1 MKTRKDYIKELK
13 TLYWENQINISDYQ
27 VERLA
32 HFAELLV
39 KKNEEV
45 NLVSRKDTENIIENH
60 IFISSFITEFLPSNT
75 NRFLDIGTGGGLPGI
90 PLAITTP
97 LKRGVLVD
105 STGKKTDAVS
115 EFIQKL
121 KLGNLIVENSRVE
134 SDEFIKKHKNKFDL
148 IVSRGTVP
156 LIILFRY
163 SLPLIKDK
171 AYLAVIK
178 GGKLDEEFKTAQLKY
193 KSHIK
198 KSTIFDLSYK
208 PNNVR
213 NKKGK
218 KIILLELTKW
228 ANPTSSYLMK

>member
-1 MKTRKDYIKELK
+1 MCLKTRKTYIKELK
-13 TLYWENQINISDYQ
+13 TLYWENQLNISDYQ

-45 NLVSRKDTENIIENH
+45 NLISRKDTENIIENH
-60 IFISSFITEFLPSNT
+60 IFISSFITEFLPANA

-90 PLAITTP
+90 PLAITKP
-97 LKRGVLVD
+97 LMRGVLVD
-105 STGKKTDAVS
+105 STGKKIDAVQ
-115 EFIQKL
+115 EFLQKL
-121 KLGNLIVENSRVE
+121 KLGNVIVENSRVE
-134 SDEFIKKHKNKFDL
+134 SDEFVKKYKNKFDL

-171 AYLAVIK
+171 KAYLVAIK
-178 GGKLDEEFKTAQLKY
+178 GGKLEEEFKTAELKY

-208 PNNVR
+208 PTNIR

-218 KIILLELTKW
+218 KIILLEITK
-228 ANPTSSYLMK
+228 

>member
-1 MKTRKDYIKELK
+1 MFLKKRKDYIRELK
-13 TLYWENQINISDYQ
+13 TLFWENHINISDYQ
-27 VERLA
+27 IERMA

-39 KKNEEV
+39 QKNEVV
-45 NLVSRKDTENIIENH
+45 NLVSRKDIDNIIENH
-60 IFISSFITEFLPSNT
+60 IFISSFITEFLPQNA

-90 PLAITTP
+90 PLAISKP
-97 LKRGVLVD
+97 LMRGVLVD
-105 STGKKTDAVS
+105 STGKKTEAVQ
-115 EFIQKL
+115 EFLQKL

-134 SDEFIKKHKNKFDL
+134 SDEFIKKHQNKFNL
-148 IVSRGTVP
+148 VVSRGTVP

-171 AYLAVIK
+171 AYLAAIK
-178 GGKLDEEFKTAQLKY
+178 GGKLEEEFKTAELKY

-208 PNNVR
+208 PNNIR

-218 KIILLELTKW
+218 KIILLELTK
-228 ANPTSSYLMK
+228 